1 MSHKIGISA
10 TQNICWFMPLLA
22 RVQQDSKRSFPL
34 QEEGE
39 NYALVKK
46 VKSAFPTVDYTKN
59 LCFRFFF
66 MEFLIVQICE
76 MKVFFLRM
84 NFYAINI
91 RLESL
96 KNRSYKS

>member
-76 MKVFFLRM
+76 MKVFL
-84 NFYAINI
+84 FYAINI
-91 RLESL
+91 RLKSL
-96 KNRSYKS
+96 KNLSYIR

>member
-46 VKSAFPTVDYTKN
+46 VKLAFPTGVIHK
-59 LCFRFFF
+59 
-66 MEFLIVQICE
+66 
-76 MKVFFLRM
+76 K
-84 NFYAINI
+84 
-91 RLESL
+91 SL
-96 KNRSYKS
+96 LLHGIPNCPNM